1 MRRSF
6 LASSIVAAIVF
17 AQQPAHAADV
27 TAIPAPPRAV
37 IVEPAPVVVVPA
49 TTACWRYGGLGWGW
63 YPCYAGPPG
72 YHADRGWRPHWA
84 GQHWLFYR

>member
-1 MRRSF
+1 MRHPFRD
-6 LASSIVAAIVF
+6 LLMLAAIVC
-17 AQQPAHAADV
+17 APQPALAADV
-27 TAIPAPPRAV
+27 AAVPPTPRAV
-37 IVEPAPVVVVPA
+37 IVEPTPVVVVPA